1 MKKFDAYER
10 NVEIRYK
17 NRNELREGCTCDCEE
32 PQKVAEFEALED
44 AQEWLSK
51 QSTEIC
57 EFSSAIGIMFDVK
70 EYVIK
75 ENEYD
80 EDNEVV
86 DYGDIW
92 DISKMEI
99 KVVDEDDNIIK
110 VFDNY
115 EDAEHFVMH
124 DDRELKIV
132 Y

>member
-1 MKKFDAYER
+1 
-10 NVEIRYK
+10 
-17 NRNELREGCTCDCEE
+17 
-32 PQKVAEFEALED
+32 
-44 AQEWLSK
+44 
-51 QSTEIC
+51 
-57 EFSSAIGIMFDVK
+57 MFDVK
-70 EYVIK
+70 EYVIQ

-86 DYGDIW
+86 GYGDIW

-115 EDAEHFVMH
+115 EDVEHFVMH